1 MTTSQVSY
9 THIPDGL
16 YAELDSK
23 TGSIRATIHP
33 FQRDHRICFAT
44 CSGAAA
50 HLQGKVIDPCLSG
63 CHTQVR
69 TWCITGSHSDVA
81 RRIFRRCFTIDLLG

>member
-50 HLQGKVIDPCLSG
+50 HLQGKVIDLPDLQACQQAMTACETELNRG
-63 CHTQVR
+63 QL
-69 TWCITGSHSDVA
+69 VA
-81 RRIFRRCFTIDLLG
+81 QSYF